1 MNSIFTK
8 IVSEL
13 IFDKGSLKKSMI
25 DIFVHFLWKTILFYG
40 YIIFSDKINKNDQFC
55 ISLLSTHMIHDDQLR
70 CLLKM
75 ANCTSGRS
83 DLLGAGGWMP
93 VPVTVVL

>member
-13 IFDKGSLKKSMI
+13 FFDNGSFKKSMI

-40 YIIFSDKINKNDQFC
+40 YIIFSDKINKNDQLC
-55 ISLLSTHMIHDDQLR
+55 ISLLSTHMIHMNQLR

-83 DLLGAGGWMP
+83 DLPGARRWML
-93 VPVTVVL
+93 VPVTAVL